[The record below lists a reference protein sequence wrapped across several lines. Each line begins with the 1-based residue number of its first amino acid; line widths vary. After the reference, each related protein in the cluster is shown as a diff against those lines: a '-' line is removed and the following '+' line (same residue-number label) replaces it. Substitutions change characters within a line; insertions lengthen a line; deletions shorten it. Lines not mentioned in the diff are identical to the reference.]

1 MAASDHLNNDQLRM
15 FMRPDE
21 ITGLVEDSVD
31 RRQAE
36 VEEHRFRPA
45 QTMENLWKNKM
56 SEVEKITQHQELAAS
71 VEKSGVMR
79 PVTIMPPTEKEGWT
93 MGEGHHRVMAA
104 KRAEEKTGKQQY
116 VPVVYSSDWAETNY
130 PEYGMRG

>member
-1 MAASDHLNNDQLRM
+1 MAASDHLNSDQLRM

-21 ITGLVEDSVD
+21 ITELVEDSVD

-36 VEEHRFRPA
+36 VEEHHFRPA

-56 SEVEKITQHQELAAS
+56 SEVEKIPQHRVLAAS
-71 VEKSGVMR
+71 IEKVGVFR
-79 PVTIMPPTEKEGWT
+79 PVTIMPPTKREGWT

-104 KRAEEKTGKQQY
+104 KKAEEKTGKQQY
-116 VPVVYSSDWAETNY
+116 VPVVYSSDWAETNN
-130 PEYGMRG
+130 PEYGMSG